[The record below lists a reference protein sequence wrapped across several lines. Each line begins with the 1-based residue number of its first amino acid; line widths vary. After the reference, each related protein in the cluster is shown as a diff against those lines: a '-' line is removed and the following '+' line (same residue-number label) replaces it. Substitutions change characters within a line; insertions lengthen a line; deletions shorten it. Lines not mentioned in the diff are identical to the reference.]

1 MKAPDVRYLRP
12 GSVTEALSALADDPD
27 GTKVL
32 AGGQSLLPVL
42 NLRLSEPEILLDI
55 SKIDELRA
63 VTGGSDGRRRYGSC
77 IVHADFEDGRVP
89 DAAGGLLCRTAR
101 GIGYRAIRNR
111 GTLGGSLAHAD
122 PSAEWPVV
130 MAALDARVLARST
143 RGEREIPCAA
153 LSEGYFT
160 TALRADEII
169 TEVLVTPL
177 RPAARWGLCKFA
189 RKAGEFAESV
199 AVAVVDGPGD
209 APAVARVWLGGA
221 GSTPVRLAHVE
232 RAVVS
237 GASPTEADVSA
248 LVGEDLS
255 DWGVSSAADDYRRHL
270 HGVTAWRAVTDA
282 LAGFGHA
289 DHAAT
294 AGIEEYR

>member
-1 MKAPDVRYLRP
+1 MKAPDIRYLRP
-12 GSVTEALSALADDPD
+12 ESVTEALSTLAADPE

-42 NLRLSEPEILLDI
+42 NLRLSEPENLLDI
-55 SKIDELRA
+55 SKIDDLRG
-63 VTGGSDGRRRYGSC
+63 VTDGADGRRRYGAC

-89 DAAGGLLCRTAR
+89 DAAAGLLRRTAR

-111 GTLGGSLAHAD
+111 GTVGGSLAHAD

-130 MAALDARVLARST
+130 MAALDAQVLVRSS
-143 RGEREIPCAA
+143 RGEREIACAA

-160 TALRADEII
+160 TALREDEII
-169 TEVLVTPL
+169 AEVLVTPL
-177 RPAARWGLCKFA
+177 PPSARWGLCKFA

-199 AVAVVDGPGD
+199 AVAVIDGAGH
-209 APAVARVWLGGA
+209 APAAARIWLGGA
-221 GSTPVRLAHVE
+221 GSVPVRLARLE
-232 RAVVS
+232 QAVAS
-237 GASPTEADVSA
+237 GTAPAEADVLA

-255 DWGVSSAADDYRRHL
+255 DAGAASAADEYRRHL

-282 LAGFGHA
+282 LAGPGGA
-289 DHAAT
+289 DRAVG
-294 AGIEEYR
+294 AGIEEQR